1 MSRRIVM
8 PTTSGGTYHS
18 CRMKRMGGELK
29 GTGTGSFLLD
39 GGMGGQNSY
48 PSLAAY
54 VNETNVK
61 NLRGSGLEKLS
72 GKISGLSVLPKKK
85 KNNIKFEL

>member
-1 MSRRIVM
+1 
-8 PTTSGGTYHS
+8 
-18 CRMKRMGGELK
+18 
-29 GTGTGSFLLD
+29 
-39 GGMGGQNSY
+39 MGGQNSY

-61 NLRGSGLEKLS
+61 NLRGKGLEKLS
-72 GKISGLSVLPKKK
+72 DKISGLSVLPKKK